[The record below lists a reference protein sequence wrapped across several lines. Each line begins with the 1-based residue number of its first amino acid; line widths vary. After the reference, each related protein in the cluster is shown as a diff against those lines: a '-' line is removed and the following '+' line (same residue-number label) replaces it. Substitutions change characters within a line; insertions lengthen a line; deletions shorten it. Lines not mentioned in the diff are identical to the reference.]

1 MKEQNLQDIKN
12 VAALMVDAVK
22 KTVPLVHC
30 VTNVVTVNDCANILL
45 AFGASPAMIDA
56 QEEAYDFAG
65 ISGAVYINFGTFHQG
80 QESGAVAAALGAKQ
94 ARRPIVIDP
103 VGCAAIPRRA
113 ALVERFY
120 RIAGMDVIK
129 GNMGEIMALAG
140 GAGTGVK
147 GVDSADAIP
156 GIEEAA
162 IALARRYSC
171 VVAATGKVDVVTDGR
186 RLIRLHNGVHLLK
199 KITGAGCMAGAL
211 CAATASVARDGVTG
225 GDMLA
230 AVAAAITAVS
240 VAGELAAEKTA
251 LPGSFRAALL
261 DSVYGLT
268 GQTVIE
274 RGVFH
279 GEYLEQ
285 AK

>member
-1 MKEQNLQDIKN
+1 MKEQDIKK
-12 VAALMVDAVK
+12 AAARIVD
-22 KTVPLVHC
+22 TVRLVSPLVHC
-30 VTNVVTVNDCANILL
+30 VTNTVTVNDCANILL

-56 QEEAYDFAG
+56 PDEAYDFAQ
-65 ISGAVYINFGTFHQG
+65 IADALYINFGTFNPA
-80 QESGAVAAALGAKQ
+80 QESGAMAAARGAKE
-94 ARRPIVIDP
+94 AGRPIVIDP

-120 RIAGMDVIK
+120 RAAGVDVIK

-140 GAGTGVK
+140 GADAEMGVK
-147 GVDSADAIP
+147 GVDSADEIP

-162 IALARRYSC
+162 RSLARKYAC
-171 VVAATGKVDVVTDGR
+171 VVAATGKVDVVTDGT
-186 RLIRLHNGVHLLK
+186 RLVRLHNGVELLK

-211 CAATASVARDGVTG
+211 CAACAAVVGSGAGE

-251 LPGSFRAALL
+251 LPGSFHAAFF

-268 GQTVIE
+268 GQTVTE
-274 RGVFH
+274 RGVFDV
-279 GEYLEQ
+279 
-285 AK
+285 A

>member
-1 MKEQNLQDIKN
+1 MKEQNVQALKN
-12 VAALMVDAVK
+12 DAALIVDAVK

-56 QEEAYDFAG
+56 QEDAYDFAG

-80 QESGAVAAALGAKQ
+80 QESGAVEAALGAKQ
-94 ARRPIVIDP
+94 AGRPIVIDP
-103 VGCAAIPRRA
+103 VGCAAIPRRV

-120 RIAGMDVIK
+120 RIAGIDVIK
-129 GNMGEIMALAG
+129 GNMAEIMALAG
-140 GAGTGVK
+140 GTGAGVK
-147 GVDSADAIP
+147 GVDSTDAIP
-156 GIEEAA
+156 GVEEAV
-162 IALARRYSC
+162 IALARKYSC
-171 VVAATGKVDVVTDGR
+171 VVAATGKVDVVTNGR
-186 RLIRLHNGVHLLK
+186 RLVRLYNGVELLK

-211 CAATASVARDGVTG
+211 CAAAASVVRDGVTG

-230 AVAAAITAVS
+230 AVAAGITAVS
-240 VAGELAAEKTA
+240 IAGELAAEKTA
-251 LPGSFRAALL
+251 LPGSFHGALL
-261 DSVYGLT
+261 DRVYGLT

-279 GEYLEQ
+279 GAYLEQ
-285 AK
+285 AE